1 MLWLQELP
9 APHQLQQEVAADW
22 EWRFGIIARE
32 IWDHCMGDLGS
43 FFGKFLCQPN
53 QTGSSDH
60 PREMEF
66 GALLWAECGVWFNLI
81 FN

>member
-32 IWDHCMGDLGS
+32 IWDHFLGS
-43 FFGKFLCQPN
+43 SFASPTKLAAQIILVRWSLGLCCGQNVGFGLILFLISN
-53 QTGSSDH
+53 
-60 PREMEF
+60 
-66 GALLWAECGVWFNLI
+66 
-81 FN
+81 